1 MKFTV
6 DDSLEALI
14 QRIAGPVEI
23 ICKDNTDYEVRGIS
37 PEKESEVRM
46 KVKEYIEARGKIFNE
61 IDKD

>member
-23 ICKDNTDYEVRGIS
+23 ICKDGTDYEVIGI
-37 PEKESEVRM
+37 PHDKESEVRQV
-46 KVKEYIEARGKIFNE
+46 VKEYIEARGKIFHE
-61 IDKD
+61 IT